1 MAEEPSR
8 PIHFDRLKGFPACVY
23 SLPMHEIPSA
33 PLSRRDWLRSQA
45 AIAVGALAANAL
57 GEEVVKLPFEN
68 GERRLV
74 KYPGKRPLM
83 VLTARPPQ
91 LETPFEVFK
100 EGVLTPNDAFFVRY
114 HLAGLPTEIDPD
126 THRLSIGGAVDKPV
140 SFTLADLQK
149 DFESVEVTAVLQ
161 CSGNGRGFQVP
172 RVMGGQSGNGAMGNA
187 RWKGVRLK
195 DLLLKAGVKAGAKQV
210 SFDGLDKPVAEK
222 TPDFVKALELDQAL
236 DGEVLVAWEMN
247 GEPLPFLN
255 GFPLRLVVPGH
266 YGTYWIKHLSEIT
279 VLTEPFTGFW
289 NAVAYRIPDNGC
301 GFIEP
306 GTKAEKTTEIR
317 RYKVRSFIT
326 SVLDGEQVSAKR
338 PITLK
343 GIAFDGGRGIREV
356 QVSTDG
362 GRSWTEATLGKD
374 LGNYSFREW
383 SLGGVKLAAGTHELK
398 VRAFNRAGESQPL
411 EAQWNPNGYLRNVVE
426 TTRVKAA

>member
-1 MAEEPSR
+1 MDKLSCFSLSIENHVAHLVLNR
-8 PIHFDRLKGFPACVY
+8 PEALNTMGPTFWKELDAVLKRLHSAGEARALVISSTGKHFSAGM
-23 SLPMHEIPSA
+23 SLDTFSSA
-33 PLSRRDWLRSQA
+33 IQMDDHSPEGRA
-45 AIAVGALAANAL
+45 AI
-57 GEEVVKLPFEN
+57 FDS
-68 GERRLV
+68 
-74 KYPGKRPLM
+74 
-83 VLTARPPQ
+83 LTDIQATFTL
-91 LETPFEVFK
+91 LETLRIPVIAAIH
-100 EGVLTPNDAFFVRY
+100 G
-114 HLAGLPTEIDPD
+114 GC
-126 THRLSIGGAVDKPV
+126 IGGAVDKPV

>member
-1 MAEEPSR
+1 
-8 PIHFDRLKGFPACVY
+8 
-23 SLPMHEIPSA
+23 MHETFSR
-33 PLSRRDWLRSQA
+33 PLSRRDWLRAQA
-45 AIAVGALAANAL
+45 AIAAGALATSAL
-57 GEEVVKLPFEN
+57 GEEVVTLPFEN

-100 EGVLTPNDAFFVRY
+100 EGVITPNDAFFVRY
-114 HLAGLPTEIDPD
+114 HLAGIPTEIDPD
-126 THRLSIGGAVDKPV
+126 THRLSIGGAVDKPL
-140 SFTLADLQK
+140 SLTLADLKK

-172 RVMGGQSGNGAMGNA
+172 RVVGGQSGNGAMGNA

-195 DLLLKAGVKAGAKQV
+195 DLLTKAGAKAGAKQV
-210 SFDGLDKPVAEK
+210 SFNGLDKPVNEK
-222 TPDFVKALELDQAL
+222 TPDFVKAIELDQAL
-236 DGEVLVAWEMN
+236 DGETMVAWEMN

-266 YGTYWIKHLSEIT
+266 YGTYWVKHLSEIS

-289 NAVAYRIPDNGC
+289 NATAYRIPDNGC

-306 GTKAEKTTEIR
+306 GTKPDKTTEIK

-326 SVLDGEQVSAKR
+326 SVLDGEKVKAGR
-338 PITLK
+338 ELTLK
-343 GIAFDGGRGIREV
+343 GFAFDGGQGICEV

-362 GRSWTEATLGKD
+362 GKSWSEASLGKD
-374 LGNYSFREW
+374 LGKYSFLEW
-383 SLGGVKLAAGTHELK
+383 ELGGIKLASGSHELK

-426 TTRVKAA
+426 TTRVHAA